1 MAAGDSVTPVP
12 APSTTGPAPA
22 GAGGVVRLVDLD
34 WRSVLVVLGA
44 FVGLLA
50 VTGIV
55 RETPRTVTALVI
67 AAIIALA
74 TDPVVRWVQR
84 TTHVGRSGSVAM
96 VVVVFVAALSGLAA
110 LIVPPAVHQAKQL
123 RKQLP
128 HVVHEIGRLP
138 VIGHPLEKADVPAKV
153 QKAIQELPD
162 KLSRNTAP
170 LTRAGRSLAG
180 GALAAVVTLLFAV
193 TLLLEGERLV
203 RAARRL
209 VPTRYRPRADTM
221 AELGYRIV
229 GRYVAGSL
237 LVSAVAGL
245 LILVAGLVLRVPL
258 IPLAA
263 LWFALWDLVPQ
274 VGGAVGAVPFV
285 LLGLAHGAGTGAV
298 CVVVVILYLQLKHQ
312 VLDPVLIGHAVR
324 LSPPTTMIAAL
335 IGIAAGGVVGGLI
348 SVPLVGAVK
357 AVYLEL
363 RNEREAAVP
372 SGG

>member
-1 MAAGDSVTPVP
+1 VAAGDSVTPVSSP
-12 APSTTGPAPA
+12 APGGP
-22 GAGGVVRLVDLD
+22 GTVRLVDLD
-34 WRSVLVVLGA
+34 WRSVLVVLA
-44 FVGLLA
+44 AYVGLIA
-50 VTGIV
+50 VTGLV
-55 RETPRTVTALVI
+55 GETPRTLTALVI
-67 AAIIALA
+67 ASIIALA
-74 TDPVVRWVQR
+74 LDPVVRWVQR
-84 TTHVGRSGSVAM
+84 VTHVGRSGSVAM
-96 VVVVFVAALSGLAA
+96 VVLAFVIALSGLAA
-110 LIVPPAVHQAKQL
+110 LIVPPAVNQAKQL

-138 VIGHPLEKADVPAKV
+138 LVGQRLQKADVPAKV

-180 GALAAVVTLLFAV
+180 GALAAVVTLLFAL
-193 TLLLEGERLV
+193 TLLLDGERLI
-203 RAARRL
+203 RGSRRL
-209 VPTRYRPRADTM
+209 VPVRHRPRADRI

-237 LVSAVAGL
+237 LVSGVAGL
-245 LILVAGLVLRVPL
+245 IVLVAGLVLRVPL

-263 LWFALWDLVPQ
+263 MWFALWDLVPQ
-274 VGGAVGAVPFV
+274 VGGLAGAIPFV
-285 LLGLAHGAGTGAV
+285 LLGFAHGAGTGAL
-298 CVVVVILYLQLKHQ
+298 CVIVVILYLQLKHQ
-312 VLDPVLIGHAVR
+312 VLDPILIGHAVR

-363 RNEREAAVP
+363 RNEQGAAVP
-372 SGG
+372 SS